1 MKSTD
6 DGLSHCEQF
15 FSDVGIEIS
24 TKPLT
29 RSMSLK
35 THSLPT
41 KRAVPSGW
49 GMSKFTAAILS
60 CGGRIGTMAEIENR
74 II

>member
-1 MKSTD
+1 MQSSD
-6 DGLSHCEQF
+6 DGLKSLSTML
-15 FSDVGIEIS
+15 SDVGIEIS

-49 GMSKFTAAILS
+49 GMSKFTAAIFN

-74 II
+74 IV